1 MVDLPMRQ
9 IEEDN
14 DSLSD
19 SSSTSSSSSI
29 RKSKSST
36 STLKQR
42 FAVEQAPSSSSN
54 DNTTQKGEGKAQEG
68 GDGYYK
74 DHHSHKR
81 ERKSRNRILADVFI
95 GLWFALITWATT
107 VKSFFGRILFFTT
120 VFFGVNKAAPPLTRM
135 FWPDFDQIPRKQ
147 RDRWINISV
156 SLVHST
162 ISGAYCV
169 WTVWRAWN
177 EYTNP
182 DANWVMSPKSRA
194 PLWTISVSVGYFAY
208 DTWDM
213 LQAGAL
219 TGSPD
224 LIVHHA
230 VLLLCLGL
238 GLWFEIGMLY
248 IVLDLLCEINSV
260 FLHLRTLL
268 NIYAKYG
275 PSKRSFK
282 GWKMVVWTML
292 FISLLLMRLPIHA
305 WLIPKL
311 LSDRDKWPHEGL
323 FWTAFGGMSV
333 INVLNMQLTKQLY
346 QAFSRDKK

>member
-208 DTWDM
+208 DTYVFPSFSLSSTKTKDEWVTNKLGYATSRRTDGIPGPYCAPCRST
-213 LQAGAL
+213 LVPWSWSLVRNRHAL
-219 TGSPD
+219 
-224 LIVHHA
+224 H
-230 VLLLCLGL
+230 CLGP
-238 GLWFEIGMLY
+238 F
-248 IVLDLLCEINSV
+248 V
-260 FLHLRTLL
+260 
-268 NIYAKYG
+268 
-275 PSKRSFK
+275 
-282 GWKMVVWTML
+282 
-292 FISLLLMRLPIHA
+292 
-305 WLIPKL
+305 
-311 LSDRDKWPHEGL
+311 
-323 FWTAFGGMSV
+323 
-333 INVLNMQLTKQLY
+333 
-346 QAFSRDKK
+346 